1 MPAGAIEGKFRG
13 LRPRTPMWL
22 RRRGFSLHFSKG
34 LFPHPLPRSALQIVQ
49 EGVHSLWALP
59 LKSPCPFSHLF
70 FFFLFG
76 CENNSGY
83 QTASGFGPWNA
94 FVLQKAKKLPR
105 ITKRQVRTIAFR
117 KQPYYSVLS
126 GLWRRQKGRRGI
138 IESVALNTARLCMTH
153 LTAIFN
159 TFVWCC

>member
-1 MPAGAIEGKFRG
+1 MAEKKGGFTAFQQRPFPTPTSTFCSANSSGRGAFIVSTAAKISMPI
-13 LRPRTPMWL
+13 
-22 RRRGFSLHFSKG
+22 FS
-34 LFPHPLPRSALQIVQ
+34 P
-49 EGVHSLWALP
+49 
-59 LKSPCPFSHLF
+59 F

-159 TFVWCC
+159 TFV